1 MESLRRTGYLVWAM
15 EKQLDILHLLLI
27 ILAGEH
33 RLPPEIWK
41 EFMEA
46 RTRMV
51 HLLDETR
58 KRLYSP

>member
-1 MESLRRTGYLVWAM
+1 LVWAL

-27 ILAGEH
+27 ILAEEH
-33 RLPPEIWK
+33 RLPSEIMK

-46 RTRMV
+46 QTRMA
-51 HLLDETR
+51 HLLGETR